1 MRRLSFLALTTLAA
15 CSFPDVTIEDKP
27 GDSSAIDTGAN
38 DTKSDS
44 TNVDAGDDT
53 SVGEDIGEDSSAEDT
68 EPVLVDTTP
77 PDVTAETNTCDKDG
91 DGYQPAVGS
100 CVPGTKGADC
110 DDLTGAANPGV
121 KDFIGSAPPLSLK
134 PSGDWDCNGI
144 VEKQFPRVADCTK
157 GSSLDCSPA
166 HDGLK
171 ADLVCGAS
179 GTLVRCKVDGLLGC
193 VDGATSSVRQGCK

>member
-1 MRRLSFLALTTLAA
+1 MRRALLISLLSLAA
-15 CSFPDVTIEDKP
+15 CTFPDVTIQDKP
-27 GDSSAIDTGAN
+27 GDSSIPDTGGN
-38 DTKSDS
+38 DAKIDS
-44 TNVDAGDDT
+44 TIGDTGGDT
-53 SVGEDIGEDSSAEDT
+53 AFDEDTGEDTTDT

-91 DGYQPAVGS
+91 DGYQPAVGT
-100 CVPGTKGADC
+100 CVPAGKADC

-121 KDFIGSAPPLSLK
+121 KDFIGTPPPSTLK
-134 PSGDWDCNGI
+134 PPGDWDCSGV

-179 GTLVRCKVDGLLGC
+179 GTLVKCKVDGLLGC
-193 VDGATSSVRQGCK
+193 IDGATSTVRQGCK